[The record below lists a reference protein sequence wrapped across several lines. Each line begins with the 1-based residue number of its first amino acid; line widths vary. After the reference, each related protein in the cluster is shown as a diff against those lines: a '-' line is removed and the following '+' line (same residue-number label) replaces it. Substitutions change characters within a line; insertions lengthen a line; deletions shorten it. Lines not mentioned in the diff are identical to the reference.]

1 MWCSKS
7 RLLGQEQQVLTV
19 CQLGFFFFSRDVY
32 TAVTCHSEMS
42 LKTGAV
48 LQTSKMGLIE
58 LVLLYLYPIISL
70 QDSCCMETLFSK
82 RKVKLIGIQ
91 WLEKKTVIFKLLA

>member
-70 QDSCCMETLFSK
+70 QDACCMGTLFSK